1 MSKITINAQYI
12 FMPRTHLP
20 LSPSLSKL
28 SRSLG
33 QRLQLARCR
42 RDLSSTVF
50 AERVGISRNT
60 LKRLEE
66 GDPNVSL
73 GTYLRALRVLGLDAD
88 IGTIASDDV
97 LGRKLQ
103 DLKSLGHRPIPA
115 QPLP

>member
-1 MSKITINAQYI
+1 MS
-12 FMPRTHLP
+12 RTHLP
-20 LSPSLSKL
+20 LTPTLSKL
-28 SRSLG
+28 SRSFG

-42 RDLSSTVF
+42 RDLSTTVF

-73 GTYLRALRVLGLDAD
+73 GTFLRALRVLGLEAD
-88 IGTIASDDV
+88 IDVVARDDA

-103 DLKSLGHRPIPA
+103 DLKSLGSRSTSASPA
-115 QPLP
+115 L

>member
-1 MSKITINAQYI
+1 MS
-12 FMPRTHLP
+12 RTHLP
-20 LSPSLSKL
+20 LLPSLAKL
-28 SRSLG
+28 ARSLG

-42 RDLSSTVF
+42 RNLSTTVF

-73 GTYLRALRVLGLDAD
+73 GTYLRALRVLGLETD
-88 IGTIASDDV
+88 IDVVACDDV

-103 DLKSLGHRPIPA
+103 DLKSLGHRSTSTAP
-115 QPLP
+115 

>member
-1 MSKITINAQYI
+1 
-12 FMPRTHLP
+12 MPRVHLP
-20 LSPSLSKL
+20 LSPSLTRL
-28 SRSLG
+28 ARSLG

-42 RDLSSTVF
+42 RELSTTVF

-73 GTYLRALRVLGLDAD
+73 GTYLRAMRVLGLETDLD
-88 IGTIASDDV
+88 SIASDDQ

-103 DLKSLGHRPIPA
+103 DLKSLGHRATPVLP
-115 QPLP
+115 QP